1 MATLTNLSHF
11 ELFRILDYMK
21 WNCERQN
28 SLESVHLIKYLDIFN
43 FALTC
48 KKLRRIVW
56 DWSKDIYYQLE
67 INPLH
72 KHLHKDMN
80 VSFNKIHSIL
90 KRTTK
95 KGKENI
101 NDVFIASLMKEVT
114 LNSIELTYKP
124 QEHITNHEE
133 IFERYLKAIRGERSR
148 RQFCVLN
155 PNAVKNLGDLL
166 TKSDIDDQ
174 SGYLFFNHDQSIK
187 VKELILDIAELN
199 MGERAIAKDKII
211 LDLQKLKR
219 LQGIIKEIKDCNL
232 CCSEDRKEF
241 TILSQEIILKIRIIT
256 EVKDRG
262 RWDNIERIE
271 YEPLDSKQKAKIRR
285 IFMDI
290 SDGLILDDFIKN
302 FKSLK
307 SSIFPQVRH
316 IIMDLAE
323 KNDIMIL
330 GPKNVPKFKNVTIN
344 ICDRRISDLGLFR
357 HISKLSLTASFEI
370 ADLIEFCKQNQSLVS
385 LDINVSSFA
394 DHRYLS
400 EIADHCPLLKQLK
413 FVLNDNAGEKE
424 YVRLANLVRL
434 QQLEIVKTPSHTDDM
449 ENYSDLDFEGL
460 TPKRLRIE
468 PENEALSGN
477 INNTFESNVALHE
490 LLKAILAKK
499 RSLLVNLAL
508 KFDVEDE
515 IVQTISKIKS
525 LRVLQCGLCDVNSI
539 THLKDSPV
547 LGHLSL
553 FNKGHLIS
561 EDIVHLLKK
570 QVNVSS
576 LDAKM
581 NLSQRGSLYIE
592 TNNAAIYTN
601 INVEPLL
608 KIKNL
613 NCVIMSNDLFKLRGS
628 CLVRLL
634 EQGVWFKTRSC
645 QMNLDSSIKE
655 LYIYYD
661 IDPILEFPLPEVK
674 NLKSF
679 LFFKASP
686 PESVLNQ
693 LIEDHAKTLEELNI
707 SLPQTLFEL
716 DKDVWLNEPKVKML
730 SSFTSLKY
738 ISCGLQK
745 LKDIQHL
752 ANLTNLEKI
761 IISSKHD
768 PKFVGFSRFLTPVL
782 QKCIK
787 LNYLEIKIVP
797 KGLTR
802 KFLISLHRIVFKE
815 RHQETQISLEVCLTL
830 SAKTNLTENQV
841 GIIKN

>member
-1 MATLTNLSHF
+1 IMATLTSLSHF

-28 SLESVHLIKYLDIFN
+28 SLQSIHLIKYLDIFN

-90 KRTTK
+90 KRTTR

-101 NDVFIASLMKEVT
+101 IDIFLASIMKEVT

-124 QEHITNHEE
+124 QENITNHEE
-133 IFERYLKAIRGERSR
+133 IFEMFLKAIRGETAR

-155 PNAVKNLGDLL
+155 PNALKNLGDLL
-166 TKSDIDDQ
+166 
-174 SGYLFFNHDQSIK
+174 
-187 VKELILDIAELN
+187 
-199 MGERAIAKDKII
+199 
-211 LDLQKLKR
+211 
-219 LQGIIKEIKDCNL
+219 
-232 CCSEDRKEF
+232 
-241 TILSQEIILKIRIIT
+241 
-256 EVKDRG
+256 
-262 RWDNIERIE
+262 
-271 YEPLDSKQKAKIRR
+271 
-285 IFMDI
+285 
-290 SDGLILDDFIKN
+290 
-302 FKSLK
+302 
-307 SSIFPQVRH
+307 
-316 IIMDLAE
+316 
-323 KNDIMIL
+323 
-330 GPKNVPKFKNVTIN
+330 
-344 ICDRRISDLGLFR
+344 ISDLGHFR

-370 ADLIEFCKQNQSLVS
+370 ADLIEFCKQNPSLVS

-434 QQLEIVKTPSHTDDM
+434 QKLEIVKTPSHTDDM

-515 IVQTISKIKS
+515 IVQTIAKIKS
-525 LRVLQCGLCDVNSI
+525 LRVLKCGLCDYNSI

-547 LGHLSL
+547 LSQLSL
-553 FNKGHLIS
+553 LNKGHLIS

-570 QVNVSS
+570 QVKVSS

-613 NCVIMSNDLFKLRGS
+613 NCVTMSNDLFKLRGS

-634 EQGVWFKTRSC
+634 EQGV
-645 QMNLDSSIKE
+645 
-655 LYIYYD
+655 
-661 IDPILEFPLPEVK
+661 
-674 NLKSF
+674 
-679 LFFKASP
+679 
-686 PESVLNQ
+686 
-693 LIEDHAKTLEELNI
+693 
-707 SLPQTLFEL
+707 
-716 DKDVWLNEPKVKML
+716 
-730 SSFTSLKY
+730 
-738 ISCGLQK
+738 
-745 LKDIQHL
+745 
-752 ANLTNLEKI
+752 
-761 IISSKHD
+761 
-768 PKFVGFSRFLTPVL
+768 
-782 QKCIK
+782 
-787 LNYLEIKIVP
+787 
-797 KGLTR
+797 
-802 KFLISLHRIVFKE
+802 
-815 RHQETQISLEVCLTL
+815 
-830 SAKTNLTENQV
+830 
-841 GIIKN
+841 